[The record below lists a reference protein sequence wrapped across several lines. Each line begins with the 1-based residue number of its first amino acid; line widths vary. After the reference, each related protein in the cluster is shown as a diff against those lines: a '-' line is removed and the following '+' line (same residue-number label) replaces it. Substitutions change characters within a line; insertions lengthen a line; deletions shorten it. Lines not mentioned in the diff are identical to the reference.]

1 MWENWKNAMIWACEC
16 KRPMNHDRKQQE
28 RKFSIIAI
36 AIIAFVILFMVLS
49 FVGCKTQDCIPETI
63 IKDSVRLE
71 YKLDSTYIYE
81 KDSVF
86 IKEKAD
92 TVFVE
97 KWKTRYK
104 DVLKIE
110 RDTIY
115 QENKVVEVKE
125 VKYIPSFVKVMAWI
139 GGGLTLLL
147 LIWGVLKVYRRFVLK
162 V

>member
-1 MWENWKNAMIWACEC
+1 MNAAT
-16 KRPMNHDRKQQE
+16 
-28 RKFSIIAI
+28 IIR
-36 AIIAFVILFMVLS
+36 IIVAALLVALLVTILPS
-49 FVGCKTQDCIPETI
+49 CKTVDCIPEVVYR
-63 IKDSVRLE
+63 DSIRTE
-71 YKLDSTYIYE
+71 YKHDSTYIYQH
-81 KDSVF
+81 DSIF

-115 QENKVVEVKE
+115 QEKKVVEVKE
-125 VKYIPSFVKVMAWI
+125 VKYVPTHIKWLAWI
-139 GGGLTLLL
+139 GAGAILLMVL
-147 LIWGVLKVYRRFVLK
+147 WVVLKVYRRFVLK

>member
-1 MWENWKNAMIWACEC
+1 MK
-16 KRPMNHDRKQQE
+16 MNY
-28 RKFSIIAI
+28 IIQTIVAALI
-36 AIIAFVILFMVLS
+36 AGILLF
-49 FVGCKTQDCIPETI
+49 FVGCKTTDCIPETI
-63 IKDSVRLE
+63 VKDSIHTE

-97 KWKTRYK
+97 KWRTRYK
-104 DVLKIE
+104 DVMKIE

-115 QENKVVEVKE
+115 QENKVVEVKVE
-125 VKYIPSFVKVMAWI
+125 QYIPQYIKWFAGIGAFFVVFYIVKA
-139 GGGLTLLL
+139 GL
-147 LIWGVLKVYRRFVLK
+147 WVYRKFVLK

>member
-1 MWENWKNAMIWACEC
+1 MRIENIIRTIVAAICVAMLVW
-16 KRPMNHDRKQQE
+16 MLQ
-28 RKFSIIAI
+28 
-36 AIIAFVILFMVLS
+36 
-49 FVGCKTQDCIPETI
+49 GCKTIDCIPETI
-63 IKDSVRLE
+63 VRDSIVTE

-104 DVLKIE
+104 DVMKIE
-110 RDTIY
+110 RDTVW

-125 VKYIPSFVKVMAWI
+125 VLVEKPIAGVVKWFAWI
-139 GGGLTLLL
+139 GAGAILLL
-147 LIWGVLKVYRRFVLK
+147 LIWVVLKVYRRFVLK

>member
-1 MWENWKNAMIWACEC
+1 MRLEHIIRTIVAAM
-16 KRPMNHDRKQQE
+16 
-28 RKFSIIAI
+28 
-36 AIIAFVILFMVLS
+36 LFALLAWMLQS
-49 FVGCKTQDCIPETI
+49 CKTQDCIPETI
-63 IKDSVRLE
+63 VRDSIVTE

-104 DVLKIE
+104 DVMKIE
-110 RDTIY
+110 RDTIW

-125 VKYIPSFVKVMAWI
+125 VLVEKPIAGVVKWFAWI
-139 GGGLTLLL
+139 GAFFVVFYLVKIGLWVYRKF
-147 LIWGVLKVYRRFVLK
+147 ILKV
-162 V
+162 

>member
-1 MWENWKNAMIWACEC
+1 MRADLILKTIMAV
-16 KRPMNHDRKQQE
+16 
-28 RKFSIIAI
+28 FIAG
-36 AIIAFVILFMVLS
+36 ILLF
-49 FVGCKTQDCIPETI
+49 FVGCKTIDCVPETI
-63 IKDSVRLE
+63 IKDSIRVE
-71 YKLDSTYIYE
+71 FKLDSTYIYE

-115 QENKVVEVKE
+115 QENKMVEVKE
-125 VKYIPSFVKVMAWI
+125 VLVEKPIAGVVKWFSWI
-139 GGGLTLLL
+139 GAFFVVFYLVKIGL
-147 LIWGVLKVYRRFVLK
+147 WVYRKFVLH

>member
-1 MWENWKNAMIWACEC
+1 MIKIVNILRVIVAAICVACLVWM
-16 KRPMNHDRKQQE
+16 PQ
-28 RKFSIIAI
+28 S
-36 AIIAFVILFMVLS
+36 
-49 FVGCKTQDCIPETI
+49 CKTADCIPETI
-63 IKDSVRLE
+63 TKDSIVTE
-71 YKLDSTYIYE
+71 YKLDSIYLYE

-104 DVLKIE
+104 DVMKIE

-125 VKYIPSFVKVMAWI
+125 VLVEKPIAGVVKWFSWVGAAAV
-139 GGGLTLLL
+139 LYVLLRVAL
-147 LIWGVLKVYRRFVLK
+147 WVYKKFFLKV
-162 V
+162 

>member
-1 MWENWKNAMIWACEC
+1 MRLDYIIQTIVAAVLVAMLVW
-16 KRPMNHDRKQQE
+16 MLQ
-28 RKFSIIAI
+28 
-36 AIIAFVILFMVLS
+36 
-49 FVGCKTQDCIPETI
+49 GCKVQDCIPETI
-63 IKDSVRLE
+63 VRDSIRTE

-104 DVLKIE
+104 DVMKIE

-115 QENKVVEVKE
+115 QENKVVEVKVE
-125 VKYIPSFVKVMAWI
+125 QYVPQYIKWFAGIGAFFVTFYLVKF
-139 GGGLTLLL
+139 GLWVYRKL
-147 LIWGVLKVYRRFVLK
+147 VLKV
-162 V
+162 